1 MVFVLIT
8 LTATLVLNG
17 TVLVL
22 LKMGLQDERVSTGV
36 ISGRLPC

>member
-8 LTATLVLNG
+8 LTAMLVLNG

-22 LKMGLQDERVSTGV
+22 LKMGLQDERSTGD
-36 ISGRLPC
+36 ISGRQPC